1 MPKRLLAASVLS
13 LVLAVLPVSAAELPL
28 NLQTCIEMALK
39 ANLGL
44 QVSRLDPAISQMEL
58 AQQRAQFGLKAGAQA
73 GLNQNVSPT
82 NTSFISGASVLNQ
95 TRQNYSL
102 FLEQSLATGGNLRLE
117 LDQNVQ
123 ETNSTR
129 ADLNPAYTPQLA
141 LNLSH
146 PLLRNS
152 LNGLRQISVKENSL
166 KSAAWNYKAQAID
179 TVAAVQDA
187 YWNLVFYRERMRVQ
201 ERSLKILEDLLQMNQ
216 EKMKAGFMSRIDL
229 LQTEA
234 NIASRRANLL
244 DARRNLEN
252 TQDQLKQLLNPGAKE
267 SLVQWDSELLPAD
280 QPQFKPYA
288 VGLEASYKTALSSRP
303 DYLIQE
309 LSLNNSQLQE
319 EIAGQNRL
327 PQLNLQG
334 SSGLQS
340 LDGSFSNSLSKMFG
354 LQTYFWSLG
363 LNFEMPVIG
372 NSFETQYQQ
381 AVLVRQQQETRLR
394 DLRQQILREIRQA
407 TRNVEMTAQQVAATG
422 LAKQLAEEQLKAQT
436 EKLNLG
442 LTTNFQVLQFQSD
455 FEQASLAEV
464 NAVIEHIRAINRL
477 QKAEGTLLE
486 AVGISWAQS

>member
-1 MPKRLLAASVLS
+1 
-13 LVLAVLPVSAAELPL
+13 
-28 NLQTCIEMALK
+28 
-39 ANLGL
+39 
-44 QVSRLDPAISQMEL
+44 
-58 AQQRAQFGLKAGAQA
+58 
-73 GLNQNVSPT
+73 
-82 NTSFISGASVLNQ
+82 
-95 TRQNYSL
+95 
-102 FLEQSLATGGNLRLE
+102 
-117 LDQNVQ
+117 
-123 ETNSTR
+123 
-129 ADLNPAYTPQLA
+129 
-141 LNLSH
+141 
-146 PLLRNS
+146 
-152 LNGLRQISVKENSL
+152 
-166 KSAAWNYKAQAID
+166 
-179 TVAAVQDA
+179 
-187 YWNLVFYRERMRVQ
+187 
-201 ERSLKILEDLLQMNQ
+201 
-216 EKMKAGFMSRIDL
+216 
-229 LQTEA
+229 
-234 NIASRRANLL
+234 
-244 DARRNLEN
+244 
-252 TQDQLKQLLNPGAKE
+252 
-267 SLVQWDSELLPAD
+267 
-280 QPQFKPYA
+280 
-288 VGLEASYKTALSSRP
+288 
-303 DYLIQE
+303 
-309 LSLNNSQLQE
+309 
-319 EIAGQNRL
+319 
-327 PQLNLQG
+327 LNLQG